1 MNTFAITL
9 QDQRQGAL
17 ANELSISLNQ
27 LVAAVRSTGR
37 PGHLT
42 LKLSITPTAGSDGT
56 TVTLTDDVTVKNPKP
71 KKPSSL
77 FFTCD
82 DGRLTRENPN
92 QQSLPLRTVETRE
105 EPLRKAN

>member
-17 ANELSISLNQ
+17 SSELSLALSQ
-27 LVAAVRSTGR
+27 LVSAVRSTGR
-37 PGHLT
+37 PGSLT
-42 LKLSITPTAGSDGT
+42 LKLSINPTAGGDGT

-92 QQSLPLRTVETRE
+92 QQTLPLRTVTAPE
-105 EPLRKAN
+105 EPLRKVN